1 MLGIDVAQ
9 IWRNGRRGER
19 IAYVTG
25 AMLFTS
31 GLVHAVVLLASGGT
45 WLGPL
50 SMRKAVT
57 FGLSFGLTLA
67 SVAWATSFLNVRPRL
82 RSLLLGAFTLACVSE
97 TFLVT
102 LQVWRGRPSHFDFE
116 TGFDSAVSMSLA
128 FGGLIIIL
136 VALGF
141 TASALFNPGKMTP
154 SMRAAV
160 RAGLVVLLV
169 ALGTGAV
176 MIARGV
182 VASRSGD
189 PQLAYTTAGS
199 LKPLHA
205 VAMHAIL
212 VLPGVA
218 WLLQQSDWPESHR
231 LRVVWLAIAADAVL
245 TAIIGVEAFT
255 GVSPFAAPL
264 PVLAGSGIAAAVLAG
279 CALYALISPSW
290 SPKRTY

>member
-1 MLGIDVAQ
+1 MLGC
-9 IWRNGRRGER
+9 GS
-19 IAYVTG
+19 IA
-25 AMLFTS
+25 
-31 GLVHAVVLLASGGT
+31 VHI
-45 WLGPL
+45 
-50 SMRKAVT
+50 
-57 FGLSFGLTLA
+57 
-67 SVAWATSFLNVRPRL
+67 
-82 RSLLLGAFTLACVSE
+82 
-97 TFLVT
+97 
-102 LQVWRGRPSHFDFE
+102 
-116 TGFDSAVSMSLA
+116 
-128 FGGLIIIL
+128 FGGIHSARKR
-136 VALGF
+136 VALY
-141 TASALFNPGKMTP
+141 ASPP
-154 SMRAAV
+154 
-160 RAGLVVLLV
+160 
-169 ALGTGAV
+169 
-176 MIARGV
+176 RG
-182 VASRSGD
+182 GN